1 MIYSGTEVS
10 AQISDLIRFLAL
22 GVLGQRGLDCGRIV
36 RPF

>member
-22 GVLGQRGLDCGRIV
+22 GQRGLDCGRIV